1 MTIFHLITPHIL
13 FDLNLDETFKN
24 FIGNF
29 TVAKNVYT
37 QVAYSISWST
47 QVAWRGQ
54 KIDNSYQ

>member
-13 FDLNLDETFKN
+13 FDLNLDETFKK

-37 QVAYSISWST
+37 QVAYSIS
-47 QVAWRGQ
+47 
-54 KIDNSYQ
+54 